1 MTIAVGDRLPDAT
14 FGFRTIDGIG
24 TITAKTYFADRRIV
38 LFGVPGAFTP
48 TCHRNHL
55 PSFLAKADEIKGKGV
70 DAIAVTA
77 VNDIFVL
84 DAWIDATGAR
94 GKIDALADGS
104 CVFHKAA
111 GLDLDL
117 SDYGLGQRSMRY
129 SMIVE
134 NGVVTA
140 LEIEENPGA
149 MTVSGADAI
158 LAKL

>member
-1 MTIAVGDRLPDAT
+1 MTIAIGDRLPEAN
-14 FGFRTIDGIG
+14 FGFRTVDGIG
-24 TITAKTYFADRRIV
+24 TVSARDYFANRRIV

-48 TCHRNHL
+48 VCHGNHL
-55 PSFLAKADEIKGKGV
+55 PSFLAAADEIRAKGV

-84 DAWIDATGAR
+84 DAWIAASGAR

-104 CVFHKAA
+104 GVFHRAT

-117 SDYGLGQRSMRY
+117 GERGLGLRAKRY
-129 SMIVE
+129 AMIVE
-134 NGVVTA
+134 DGVVQT
-140 LEIEENPGA
+140 LDIEEDPGA
-149 MTVSGADAI
+149 MTVSGADTV